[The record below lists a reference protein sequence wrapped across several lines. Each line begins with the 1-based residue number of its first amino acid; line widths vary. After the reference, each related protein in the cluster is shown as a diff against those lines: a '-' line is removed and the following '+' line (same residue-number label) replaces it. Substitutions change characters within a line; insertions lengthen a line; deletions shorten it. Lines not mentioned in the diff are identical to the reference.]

1 MQEEYENLKKYKNLY
16 EEEKRKNENYETI
29 F

>member
-16 EEEKRKNENYETI
+16 EEEKRKNENYENI

>member
-16 EEEKRKNENYETI
+16 EEEKRKNENYKTI